1 MAAAA
6 QLPFVPL
13 EVYLRSSYEPDA
25 EYVDGVIEERS
36 VGEWNHADW
45 QAAVMEYFRSR
56 RIEWNI
62 RSASEVRVQVRKT
75 HFRIPDVT
83 VLDCNLPV
91 EQVITHPPI
100 AVFEVLS
107 PEDSVT
113 RMMTK
118 LGDYEQ
124 MGIKTILVLDP
135 DGKHFRFRGGAL
147 EPLTET
153 IFDLPGSKC
162 RFDLDEIVKLLDE

>member
-13 EVYLRSSYEPDA
+13 EVYLHSSYEPDA

-36 VGEWNHADW
+36 VGQYDHSSWKHALEMWFAQHAKEWGIR
-45 QAAVMEYFRSR
+45 VRPEL
-56 RIEWNI
+56 RI
-62 RSASEVRVQVRKT
+62 RVRKT
-75 HFRIPDVT
+75 NFRIPDVT
-83 VLDCNLPV
+83 VLDRNHPV
-91 EQVITHPPI
+91 EQVVTHPPI

-124 MGIKTILVLDP
+124 MGIQTILVLDP
-135 DGKHFRFRGGAL
+135 DGKHFRFRAGAL
-147 EPLTET
+147 EPLAET
-153 IFDLPGSKC
+153 AFDLPGSKC
-162 RFDLDEIVKLLDE
+162 RFDLAEIVKLLD